1 MVSSEVEA
9 GKIEAEK
16 EELAWLLTSGVLG
29 RSNNLAR
36 MLRFI
41 CEKHFDG
48 QEDQIKEHTIA
59 VEALGRRSDFD
70 PQIDTI
76 VRVTAHSLRKRLQE
90 VYQKE
95 GAKRPVH
102 IFIPSGH
109 YVPSFIHRE
118 TYSETIDAG
127 LDTSDAFDLMLADT
141 PPPAIAELSVPPKN
155 DRPRWLFAAFIAVLA
170 IVIVS
175 AVFMVRH
182 YALDTPLSKAPQAGL
197 PASNEAIRALIGSG
211 RKSYVDHS
219 GNTWAPS
226 SYCTGGN
233 SVTIPD
239 QKIVGTEDPYLYL
252 GGLRG
257 IVHCTFPV
265 KQGLYEIHLHFA
277 ETSDLPPA
285 TRRSVVSVNAGSD
298 FGFDVVDNAGGD
310 GIATSHVWTGIEP
323 ENDGAIHVDFVSEV
337 SPLNAVEILPA
348 PDEELIP
355 VRIVAGSRAYIDS
368 DKQVWLSDRYFSG
381 GRRGQLSDSAKSSEF
396 GLYGSDRV
404 GTFRYTIPVIAHE
417 KYRVRLFFR
426 ESWFG
431 KQNGAS
437 GGPGSRV
444 FNVYSNGAMV
454 LRNFD
459 ILAEAGSSPVVK
471 TFDDIEATSQGK
483 IELSFVPVVNYP
495 LVNAIEVVPEP
506 ENEK

>member
-1 MVSSEVEA
+1 MGLIPMVSSEVEA

-95 GAKRPVH
+95 GANRPVH

-118 TYSETIDAG
+118 TYSEAVDAK
-127 LDTSDAFDLMLADT
+127 LDTADAFDLMLADT
-141 PPPAIAELSVPPKN
+141 PPPAIAELSVPQKN
-155 DRPRWLFAAFIAVLA
+155 DRPKWLFAAFIAGFA
-170 IVIVS
+170 ILIVG

-182 YALDTPLSKAPQAGL
+182 YASDSTPRQAGL
-197 PASNEAIRALIGSG
+197 PVSSNTIRTLIGSG

-285 TRRSVVSVNAGSD
+285 TRRSVISVNAGSD
-298 FGFDVVDNAGGD
+298 FAFDVVDNAGGD

-323 ENDGAIHVDFVSEV
+323 ENDGSIHVDLVSET

-348 PDEELIP
+348 PGEELLP
-355 VRIVAGSRAYIDS
+355 VRIVASSKAYTDS
-368 DKQVWLSDRYFSG
+368 EKQVWLSDRYF
-381 GRRGQLSDSAKSSEF
+381 
-396 GLYGSDRV
+396 
-404 GTFRYTIPVIAHE
+404 
-417 KYRVRLFFR
+417 
-426 ESWFG
+426 
-431 KQNGAS
+431 
-437 GGPGSRV
+437 
-444 FNVYSNGAMV
+444 
-454 LRNFD
+454 
-459 ILAEAGSSPVVK
+459 
-471 TFDDIEATSQGK
+471 
-483 IELSFVPVVNYP
+483 
-495 LVNAIEVVPEP
+495 
-506 ENEK
+506 

>member
-1 MVSSEVEA
+1 VGLTPMVSSEVET

-48 QEDQIKEHTIA
+48 QEDLIKEHTIA
-59 VEALGRRSDFD
+59 VEALGRRNDFD

-76 VRVTAHSLRKRLQE
+76 VRVTAHSLRKRLHE

-95 GAKRPVH
+95 GTKRPVH

-109 YVPSFIHRE
+109 YVPSFIHCE
-118 TYSETIDAG
+118 TYSEAADAE
-127 LDTSDAFDLMLADT
+127 LNTADPFDLMLSDT
-141 PPPAIAELSVPPKN
+141 PPHQIAELSVPPKN

-170 IVIVS
+170 G
-175 AVFMVRH
+175 AVFMVKH
-182 YALDTPLSKAPQAGL
+182 YALDTPPHQAPQAGL
-197 PASNEAIRALIGSG
+197 SASKDPIRALIGSG
-211 RKSYVDHS
+211 RKPYADHS
-219 GNTWAPS
+219 GNTWAPT

-233 SVTIPD
+233 SVTLPD

-265 KQGLYEIHLHFA
+265 KPGLYEIHLHFA

-285 TRRSVVSVNAGSD
+285 TRRSVISVNAASD
-298 FGFDVVDNAGGD
+298 VGFDVVDNAGGD
-310 GIATSHVWTGIEP
+310 GIATSHVWTGIAP

-348 PDEELIP
+348 PGEELIP

-368 DKQVWLSDRYFSG
+368 EKQVWLSDRYFNG
-381 GRRGQLSDSAKSSEF
+381 GRRGQLSDSAKPSEF
-396 GLYGSDRV
+396 GLYGSDRI
-404 GTFRYTIPVIAHE
+404 GTFRYTIPVIPHE

-444 FNVYSNGAMV
+444 FNVYSNGALV

-471 TFDDIEATSQGK
+471 TFDDVEATSQGK

-506 ENEK
+506 EK